1 MGGAGVREFGT
12 WGSSGDP
19 SVLVILSLS
28 VALMIS
34 VSVYTSPFSSL
45 YVAFLKHF
53 FLFPRN

>member
-34 VSVYTSPFSSL
+34 VSVYTSPFSSML
-45 YVAFLKHF
+45 HF
-53 FLFPRN
+53 